1 MGNNSYSRR
10 LARYIR
16 RWFTRPD
23 RHAPVQSDTRAAML
37 RSVSRPEDGAG
48 TGWDP
53 ERFIPLPNQTPF
65 EMLRIYRLL
74 RDAIPDVSDAV
85 WTWKRLCHAGY
96 TVSSSGR
103 ESDRAAEALAAFE
116 SRINADDGG
125 LTGLL
130 DIFYASLF
138 TYGAAAFE
146 VIPGQAREWI
156 HDVVPVDI
164 WTVRFRNN
172 AGRVEAYQLHEG
184 EALKL
189 PRDLFLYTGLD
200 RDGTNPYGRSMLRAL
215 PASVRIQQQLLSD
228 MAAATHNAGWNK
240 LHVRYHPGEQLPEE
254 TAETYQERLLAELSR
269 LRDLLGGTKPDQ
281 NLVTFDNV
289 EVSVLGGNQHNQ
301 LFYDNHKA
309 VEEQVIT
316 GMHMMPVLMGRNYGS
331 TETYGTAQFEVVNR
345 QVETVNRRVGKLL
358 ERLFNLE
365 LSLRGIAA
373 RAEVAMK
380 SNRTVDILKEANARS
395 QEIAGT
401 LRLLEG
407 NVIDMAE
414 ARQLLMI
421 TKRSE

>member
-1 MGNNSYSRR
+1 MSVKGHGINLVRR
-10 LARYIR
+10 FR
-16 RWFTRPD
+16 RWLGGPRG
-23 RHAPVQSDTRAAML
+23 RRAAQGETRAALL
-37 RSVSRPEDGAG
+37 RSVSRPEDNAG

-65 EMLRIYRLL
+65 EMLRVYRLL
-74 RDAIPDVSDAV
+74 RDAIPDISDAV

-96 TVSSSGR
+96 TVSATGR
-103 ESDRAAEALAAFE
+103 DSARAMEALAAFD
-116 SRINADDGG
+116 SRINGGDGG
-125 LTGLL
+125 MTGLL
-130 DIFYASLF
+130 DVFYASLF

-146 VIPGQAREWI
+146 VVPGQAREWI

-164 WTVRFRNN
+164 WTVRFRND

-189 PRDLFLYTGLD
+189 PRELFLYIGLD
-200 RDGTNPYGRSMLRAL
+200 RDGTNTYGRSMLRAL
-215 PASVRIQQQLLSD
+215 PAAVRIQQQLLAD

-240 LHVRYHPGEQLPEE
+240 LHVRYRPGEQLPEE
-254 TAETYQERLLAELSR
+254 TAEAYQERVLAELGR
-269 LRDLLGGTKPDQ
+269 LRELLGVTRPDQ
-281 NLVTFDNV
+281 NLVTFDTV
-289 EVSVLGGNQHNQ
+289 EVSVLGGSQQHQ

-345 QVETVNRRVGKLL
+345 QVQTVNRRVGKLL

-365 LSLRGIAA
+365 LSLLGLSA
-373 RAEVAMK
+373 RATVTMK
-380 SNRTVDILKEANARS
+380 GNRTVDILKEANARS

-401 LRLLEG
+401 LRLLEAG
-407 NVIDMAE
+407 VIDLTKAK
-414 ARQLLMI
+414 QL
-421 TKRSE
+421 SAGD